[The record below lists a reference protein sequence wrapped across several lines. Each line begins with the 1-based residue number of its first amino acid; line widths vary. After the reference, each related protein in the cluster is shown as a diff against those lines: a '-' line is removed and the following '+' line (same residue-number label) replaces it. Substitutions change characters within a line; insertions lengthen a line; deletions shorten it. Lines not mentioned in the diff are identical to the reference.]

1 MKLKKLAK
9 YAKCGAMELDPYQSE
24 ITIPG
29 EPVPQSRPRV
39 TRNGGVYYHRRIV
52 LYRNSVAQAAR
63 AAGVPLRTG
72 VLSLALE
79 FVFTRPKNHRLKSG
93 ALSKNATPRPTR
105 CDVDNLAKGIFD
117 ALEGCAFNN
126 DSQVAELF
134 VRKRWA
140 DENETAF
147 TSVVICEIE
156 PPPDVISKRTKT
168 ISNAWNKT
176 QRDERN
182 VHLRTPVTFRAMVEL
197 EDENEDYG
205 ESFSSD

>member
-1 MKLKKLAK
+1 MVLLAK
-9 YAKCGAMELDPYQSE
+9 YVKRGAMDLDPCQSE

-39 TRNGGVYYHRRIV
+39 TRSGGVYYHRRIV

-63 AAGVPLRTG
+63 AAGVPLRSG
-72 VLSLALE
+72 SLSLALE
-79 FVFTRPKNHRLKSG
+79 FVFNRPKNHRLKSG

-126 DSQVAELF
+126 DSQIAELF

-140 DENETAF
+140 EENETAF
-147 TSVVICEIE
+147 TNVVICEIE
-156 PPPDVISKRTKT
+156 PPPDVLTKRTKT

-182 VHLRTPVTFRAMVEL
+182 VHLRQPITFRAMVEL

-205 ESFSSD
+205 EGLTSD